1 MNGPVATAREVR
13 EERLAVSIP
22 AFAHPEWTER
32 FPWLVQGTTGRGEGA
47 EPFDLR
53 LFGAEPVGRVM
64 ERWRALREA
73 TGCARVVYARQVHGT
88 NVLVHGD
95 GPAGILI
102 ADDADG
108 HATTSEGTLLTVSV
122 ADCVPVFIVSPEPRA
137 IAVVHA
143 GWRGVAAGAVE
154 AGLETLARI
163 AGAGPA
169 GFHVHFGPAICGKC
183 YEVGP
188 EVHEALG
195 LPRPDRNSPVDLRA
209 IAAARAEAA
218 GVAAARISVSAY
230 CTRCGES
237 PFFSHRAGCAERQVG
252 FLGIRA

>member
-1 MNGPVATAREVR
+1 MDGRVATPRTVR
-13 EERLAVSIP
+13 EARLPVDVP
-22 AFAHPEWTER
+22 AFGHPEWAQR
-32 FPWLVQGTTGRGEGA
+32 FPWLVQGTTGRGEGI

-53 LFGAEPVGRVM
+53 LFGLEPVGKVM

-73 TGCARVVYARQVHGT
+73 TACARAVYARQVHGT
-88 NVLVHGD
+88 RVLVHAD
-95 GPAGILI
+95 GPAGLLV

-108 HATTSEGTLLTVSV
+108 HATAVAGMLLTVSV
-122 ADCVPVFIVSPEPRA
+122 ADCVPVFLVSPEPRA

-143 GWRGVAAGAVE
+143 GWRGIAAGAVE
-154 AGLETLARI
+154 AGVEALAGLT
-163 AGAGPA
+163 GANPS
-169 GFHVHFGPAICGKC
+169 GFHVHFGPAICGEC

-195 LPRPDRNSPVDLRA
+195 LEPPDRNTPVDLRA
-209 IAAARAEAA
+209 AAAARAAA
-218 GVAAARISVSAY
+218 TGVAVAHITVSAY

-252 FLGIRA
+252 FLAIRA